1 MMLLASY
8 NNSREREEG
17 RERERERK
25 TEKTYCKKYLRQLYH
40 FIYGLFFLYLNPLL
54 ITAVRIQTDILFG
67 VCDSCRKK
75 KEEETNEL
83 AQRYIDRRNICNVI
97 V

>member
-54 ITAVRIQTDILFG
+54 ITAVRNTDRYFIRSMRFMQ
-67 VCDSCRKK
+67 
-75 KEEETNEL
+75 KEKG
-83 AQRYIDRRNICNVI
+83 RRNE
-97 V
+97 